1 MKPLAASNTSFLSLM
16 HELGYLR
23 TCKALFERIIVLRA
37 VYEEISSSQ
46 REELIKA
53 VEELMAEGFIE
64 VAQVSNR
71 ALVAVL
77 RERLGAGESEVIA
90 LAVERPDIDFVILD
104 DLKARK
110 VFRRLSVGKKLIG
123 SIGVLKKLLR
133 EELIT
138 ISLEELTLRL
148 REAGFYFEEKLLRD
162 P

>member
-1 MKPLAASNTSFLSLM
+1 M
-16 HELGYLR
+16 HELGYLGA
-23 TCKALFERIIVLRA
+23 CKVLFERVIVPRV
-37 VYEEISSSQ
+37 VYEEILGSQ
-46 REELIKA
+46 R
-53 VEELMAEGFIE
+53 EELMAEGFIE

-110 VFRRLSVGKKLIG
+110 VFRRLSVGKKLVG

-133 EELIT
+133 EGLIT
-138 ISLEELTLRL
+138 ISLEELALRL

>member
-1 MKPLAASNTSFLSLM
+1 MRPLVTSNTSFLSLM
-16 HELGYLR
+16 HELGYLGA
-23 TCKALFERIIVLRA
+23 CKVLFERVIVPRV
-37 VYEEISSSQ
+37 VYEEILGSQ
-46 REELIKA
+46 R
-53 VEELMAEGFIE
+53 EELMAEGFIE

-110 VFRRLSVGKKLIG
+110 VFRRLSVGKKLVG

-133 EELIT
+133 EGLIT
-138 ISLEELTLRL
+138 ISLEELALRL